1 MAYTPDE
8 SISIE
13 SLVGPMMLDCPIPI
27 ASQGILWA
35 AIEFCERTRCWSNQ
49 QTRTVKAGAQHVAL
63 SPDDDGLIMDVD
75 AVTWEGKNLAPITRQ
90 EADQI
95 AVSEPTGI
103 PKAYYR
109 PNPETLSLAPAAEA
123 QGTLSVTM
131 YLAPIRTA
139 TTLPRF
145 LYDLYWDAIEPGAL
159 WRLMKV
165 PNRPWS
171 DPNQA
176 IFHKQEF
183 ERLVGSYSARAGKD
197 GTTQPLRVKT
207 NC

>member
-1 MAYTPDE
+1 MAYTSEDTV
-8 SISIE
+8 SIE

-35 AIEFCERTRCWSNQ
+35 AIEFCERTRCWSNP
-49 QTRTVKAGAQHVAL
+49 QTKIVKAGTKNIAL
-63 SPDDDGLIMDVD
+63 LPDEDGLIMDVNNVRWND
-75 AVTWEGKNLAPITRQ
+75 TFLSPITRQ

-95 AVSEPTGI
+95 AVNEPTGI
-103 PKAYYR
+103 PQGYYR
-109 PNPETLSLAPAAEA
+109 PNPETLALAPAAA
-123 QGTLSVTM
+123 SQGTLTVTM
-131 YLAPIRTA
+131 YLSPTRQA
-139 TTLPRF
+139 TTLPRM

-176 IFHKQEF
+176 VFHKQEF
-183 ERLVGSYSARAGKD
+183 ERLVGSYSARASKD
-197 GTTQPLRVKT
+197 GTTQPLRVT
-207 NC
+207 PDF

>member
-1 MAYTPDE
+1 MAYTSEDTV
-8 SISIE
+8 SIE

-35 AIEFCERTRCWSNQ
+35 AIEFCERTRCWLNT
-49 QTRTVKAGAQHVAL
+49 QTRTVNAGTKNIAL
-63 SPDDDGLIMDVD
+63 TPDDDGLIMDVD
-75 AVTWEGKNLAPITRQ
+75 SVTWDGGLLSAVTRQ
-90 EADQI
+90 DADQI
-95 AVSEPTGI
+95 LVKEPTGT
-103 PKAYYR
+103 PYAFYR
-109 PNPETLSLAPAAEA
+109 PNPETLSLAPAAA
-123 QGTLSVTM
+123 SQGTLSVTM
-131 YLAPIRTA
+131 YLSPTRQA

-176 IFHKQEF
+176 TFHKQEF
-183 ERLVGSYSARAGKD
+183 ERLIGSYSARAGKD
-197 GTTQPLRVKT
+197 GTTVPLRVT
-207 NC
+207 PDF

>member
-1 MAYTPDE
+1 MAYTSEDTV
-8 SISIE
+8 SIE

-35 AIEFCERTRCWSNQ
+35 AIEFCERTRCWFNA
-49 QTRTVKAGAQHVAL
+49 QTRTVNAGTQHIAL
-63 SPDDDGLIMDVD
+63 TPDDDGLIMDVD
-75 AVTWEGKNLAPITRQ
+75 SVRWDGDLLSPVTRQ
-90 EADQI
+90 DADQI
-95 AVSEPTGI
+95 LVREPTGA
-103 PKAYYR
+103 PYAFYR
-109 PNPETLSLAPAAEA
+109 PNPETLSLAPVATS
-123 QGTLSVTM
+123 QGTLKLTM
-131 YLAPIRTA
+131 YLSPLRTA
-139 TTLPRF
+139 TTLPRM

-176 IFHKQEF
+176 VFHKQEF

-197 GTTQPLRVKT
+197 GTTQPLRVT
-207 NC
+207 PDF

>member
-1 MAYTPDE
+1 MAYTAEDKVC
-8 SISIE
+8 IE

-35 AIEFCERTRCWSNQ
+35 AIEFCERTRCWWID
-49 QTRTVKAGAQHVAL
+49 QTKIVNSGRQHVPL
-63 SPDDDGLIMDVD
+63 SPMEDGLIMDVD
-75 AVTWEGKNLAPITRQ
+75 NVTWDGGLLSAVTRQ
-90 EADQI
+90 DADQI
-95 AVSEPTGI
+95 LVKEPTGT
-103 PKAYYR
+103 PYAYYR
-109 PNPETLSLAPAAEA
+109 PNPETLSLSPAAA
-123 QGTLSVTM
+123 SQGALSVTM
-131 YLAPIRTA
+131 YLAPLRTA

-176 IFHKQEF
+176 TFHKQEF
-183 ERLVGSYSARAGKD
+183 ERLIGSYSARAGKD
-197 GTTQPLRVKT
+197 GTTVPLRVAPDF
-207 NC
+207 